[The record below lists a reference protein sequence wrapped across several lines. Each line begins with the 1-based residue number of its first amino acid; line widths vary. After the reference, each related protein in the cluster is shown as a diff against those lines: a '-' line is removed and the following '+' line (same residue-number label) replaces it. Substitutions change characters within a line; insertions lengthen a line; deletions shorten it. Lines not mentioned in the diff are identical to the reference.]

1 MELRRNIAGIEAL
14 PVTLLL
20 SVMIGACALGLGARC
35 LTNLQGLTEKQRAT
49 GSFDAFVERAM
60 AVSIGGVGGRQR
72 VELDLPN
79 SKIVCRGRLLQLVLD
94 NEEQRSQIVSLP
106 ILVDGNDAWEID
118 TGYYEIELYRDT
130 FGNCLLKLRR
140 L

>member
-1 MELRRNIAGIEAL
+1 MGLRCDIAGIETL

-20 SVMIGACALGLGARC
+20 GTMIGACALGLGARC
-35 LTNLQGLTEKQRAT
+35 LTNLQSLTEKQRAT
-49 GSFDAFVERAM
+49 ESFDALVERAT
-60 AVSIGGVGGRQR
+60 AVSVGGAGSGQR

-79 SKIVCRGRLLQLVLD
+79 SKIVCRGRLLQLVLGD
-94 NEEQRSQIVSLP
+94 EIQRSKIMHLP
-106 ILVDGNDAWEID
+106 ILVDGSDAWEIN
-118 TGYYEIELYRDT
+118 TGYYEIKLHRDT